1 MTCWPA
7 DYPESLTP
15 WSIGS
20 VPPHQVKHLLEQ
32 LELIL
37 VPNAAVN
44 DTPWLAPQAATRSSR
59 RGRRREHQ
67 DVSRGHHPGDRRG
80 RAEGGLHPADWS
92 SFGDWVTCS
101 AVGVGIAS
109 TFVPGVEDESN
120 GTTQNF
126 GPNAW
131 AIWSGTSFSAPQIA
145 GTVARLCQLNPDPVT
160 PLDALR

>member
-44 DTPWLAPQAATRSSR
+44 DTSWRS
-59 RGRRREHQ
+59 
-67 DVSRGHHPGDRRG
+67 
-80 RAEGGLHPADWS
+80 
-92 SFGDWVTCS
+92 
-101 AVGVGIAS
+101 
-109 TFVPGVEDESN
+109 
-120 GTTQNF
+120 TQKL

-131 AIWSGTSFSAPQIA
+131 AIWSGTSFSAVQIA
-145 GTVARLCQLNPDPVT
+145 GTVARLCQLNPDPIT
-160 PLDALR
+160 PLDAL